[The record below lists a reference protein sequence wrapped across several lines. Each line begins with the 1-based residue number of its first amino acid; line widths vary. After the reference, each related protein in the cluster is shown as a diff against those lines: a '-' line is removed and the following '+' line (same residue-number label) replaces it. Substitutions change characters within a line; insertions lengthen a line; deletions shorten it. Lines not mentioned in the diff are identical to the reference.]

1 MNAVWRE
8 RFTPATAA
16 DAVNPMCLCVC
27 DGCGLSPHV
36 PHKNAHGRTVHL
48 IARCPSQP
56 GERTVY
62 RFMSAVPAARKWI
75 WRLVVI

>member
-1 MNAVWRE
+1 MLLTLCV
-8 RFTPATAA
+8 
-16 DAVNPMCLCVC
+16 CVC

-36 PHKNAHGRTVHL
+36 PHKNAHGRMVHL
-48 IARCPSQP
+48 MARCPSQS

-62 RFMSAVPAARKWI
+62 RFMSSVLAARKWI

>member
-1 MNAVWRE
+1 MQLSLRV
-8 RFTPATAA
+8 
-16 DAVNPMCLCVC
+16 CVC

-36 PHKNAHGRTVHL
+36 PHKNVHGRTFHL
-48 IARCPSQP
+48 MARCPAQP

-62 RFMSAVPAARKWI
+62 RVMFSVPAARKWI

>member
-48 IARCPSQP
+48 MARYSSQP

-62 RFMSAVPAARKWI
+62 RFMSAVPAARKSI